1 MNSLLSAIDRFC
13 ARHPNFG
20 VKRLM
25 LYIVIGNAAVLL
37 FTMMDTTGTFRYWL
51 IFSPADI
58 LRGQVWRLFTFAI
71 IPVSTGLW
79 GIVFL
84 YFYYFIG
91 NVLEQRWG
99 SARFNLFFFS
109 GMALT
114 VIFGFLVYF
123 IFHRSYGVT
132 AYYLY
137 MSMFFS
143 FAALFPEQRVLLF
156 FVIPLKIK
164 WLAWLDG
171 ALFVYD
177 AIQAFAMGD
186 IAGGLL
192 PFVAMLNF
200 LVFGWDMLFRGR
212 MPVRARVSQQKRTI
226 EFRQAVNKA
235 NAERRAAPYRFRC
248 AVCGRT
254 DVTNPELEFR
264 YCSRCTGYHCFCQE
278 HIGSHVHF
286 TE

>member
-1 MNSLLSAIDRFC
+1 MKSLLSAIDRFC
-13 ARHPNFG
+13 YRHPDFG

-37 FTMMDTTGTFRYWL
+37 FTMMDTTGSLYSML
-51 IFSPADI
+51 AFSPAHI
-58 LRGQVWRLFTFAI
+58 LRGQVWRLFTFALL
-71 IPVSTGLW
+71 PVSTGLW

-84 YFYYFIG
+84 YFYYYIG

-99 SARFNLFFFS
+99 SARFNLFVFS
-109 GMALT
+109 GLGLT
-114 VIFGFLVYF
+114 VVYGFLVYF
-123 IFHRSYGVT
+123 LFHVNFGVT

-156 FVIPLKIK
+156 FIIPLKIK
-164 WLAWLDG
+164 WLAWLD
-171 ALFVYD
+171 AAMFLYD
-177 AIQAFAMGD
+177 AIGCFA
-186 IAGGLL
+186 AGNVAAGLL

-200 LVFGWDMLFRGR
+200 LVFGWDMLFGGR
-212 MPVRARVSQQKRTI
+212 APIRSRVSQQKKTI
-226 EFRQAVNKA
+226 EFKKAVNKA

-278 HIGSHVHF
+278 HIGTHVHF